1 MNFETILKPLLDQGV
16 LGILLVVMIFGFKKL
31 MAEFIVLVK
40 SNTQSMQENAGAIRE
55 LKEVIR
61 KCEQ

>member
-1 MNFETILKPLLDQGV
+1 MNFETIMQPLLDQGV
-16 LGILLVVMIFGFKKL
+16 LGILLVVMMFGFKKL
-31 MAEFIVLVK
+31 MAEFIVLIK